1 MMLHKM
7 LQRILVLVACLALC
21 GARSVPVS
29 AARPIESGDV
39 VAASNLPCSLPFEL
53 RAPFVER
60 WIEVSVRD
68 QMVRLCEGERVM
80 GEYLAATGRGDRPE
94 TTTFKGLFTVR
105 EKSQGP
111 LYLSEYG
118 VYIRDWVG
126 FDKEHDNGFHSQPM
140 DASGRVLDG
149 RLGQPVSLGCV
160 RTAQSAEVFK
170 FAEFGMKVWVH

>member
-1 MMLHKM
+1 MPP
-7 LQRILVLVACLALC
+7 RILVWVACLALC
-21 GARSVPVS
+21 GTISVPAW
-29 AARPIESGDV
+29 AARPIEPGDV
-39 VAASNLPCSLPFEL
+39 VAASNLPCFLPLEW

-60 WIEVSVRD
+60 WIEVSGRD
-68 QMVRLCEGERVM
+68 QMVRLCEGERVV
-80 GEYLAATGRGDRPE
+80 GQYLAATGRGDRPE

-126 FDKEHDNGFHSQPM
+126 FDKERDNGFHSQPM
-140 DASGRVLDG
+140 DEFGRVLDS
-149 RLGQPVSLGCV
+149 RLGQPVSRGCV